1 MKTHRTLPIAI
12 LLCAAFASCGPL
24 PTDNAAAPAAASY
37 DTGYTTGSGN
47 VQSQEDGRGGFGMG
61 SGNGV
66 GTGDAGTMDG
76 GTTPTD
82 STGRGGFTIGSGN

>member
-1 MKTHRTLPIAI
+1 MKTHRILPLAI

-24 PTDNAAAPAAASY
+24 PTDTAAAPDKASY
-37 DTGYTTGSGN
+37 DTGY
-47 VQSQEDGRGGFGMG
+47 GMG

-66 GTGDAGTMDG
+66 GSGDAGTMDG

-82 STGRGGFTIGSGN
+82 STGRGGFGMGSGN

>member
-1 MKTHRTLPIAI
+1 MKTLRTLPIAL

-24 PTDNAAAPAAASY
+24 PTDNTATPDEASY
-37 DTGYTTGSGN
+37 DSGVTIGSGN
-47 VQSQEDGRGGFGMG
+47 RSEGDGYGLG

-76 GTTPTD
+76 GTTSTD
-82 STGRGGFTIGSGN
+82 STGRGGVTIGSGN